1 MSEGL
6 IHVTIV
12 TVDGED
18 RVYEKGG
25 IIWEDGVITHVGDE
39 ETIKKAA
46 EEKGTDL
53 KDGNGMYLFPGLVNT
68 HTHLYQDLMK
78 GMGSD
83 LSLEDWFP
91 KSMAPAGAVLK
102 ARHVEAGV
110 KLGLVE
116 AVRCGVT
123 TVADYMQ
130 LQPVKGLGKLELSIA
145 REMGMRHGIRPR
157 LPGHWE
163 KRADRAGRGC
173 I

>member
-91 KSMAPAGAVLK
+91 KSMAPAGAALK

-123 TVADYMQ
+123 TVQTTCSFSRLRVWESWSCPLPGKWECAWYTAEAT
-130 LQPVKGLGKLELSIA
+130 GTLGKKS
-145 REMGMRHGIRPR
+145 
-157 LPGHWE
+157 
-163 KRADRAGRGC
+163 
-173 I
+173 